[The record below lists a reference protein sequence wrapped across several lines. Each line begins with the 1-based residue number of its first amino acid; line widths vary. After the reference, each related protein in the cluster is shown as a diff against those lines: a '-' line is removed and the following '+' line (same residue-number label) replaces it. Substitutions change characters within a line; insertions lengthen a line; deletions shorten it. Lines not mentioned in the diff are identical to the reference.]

1 MRPVTFGP
9 DGPVDAETGEKIDL
23 NNSELSKYVKKPS
36 KKSRPPEE
44 QPKPDEQPN
53 EGAKPVEPS
62 GQPSVSAYNGPKPV
76 SYTKYEVTPES
87 TFTIRFCLS
96 FADDRAHVYVESEKS
111 RHPEFELHW
120 VTFRMWT
127 YREQLEWRQRC
138 TQYDNMTGMTKFN
151 SDQFN
156 ELKIRNLIKSWSFEE
171 YDVKFKLLHVQGI
184 LSDESW
190 NLINGMYPVIVDNII
205 FMMNRVLEEN
215 G

>member
-1 MRPVTFGP
+1 MKKVIFGP
-9 DGPVDAETGEKIDL
+9 NGPKDAETGEIIDL
-23 NNSELSKYVKKPS
+23 NNSELQKYVRKPA
-36 KKSRPPEE
+36 KTGPPPEKQTE
-44 QPKPDEQPN
+44 SKETQEP
-53 EGAKPVEPS
+53 AKPVKPPK
-62 GQPSVSAYNGPKPV
+62 QPSVSVPPGPKPV

-87 TFTIRFCLS
+87 TFTVRFCLS
-96 FADDRAHVYVESEKS
+96 FDDGRAHVYTGDQKIG
-111 RHPEFELHW
+111 HPEFELHW

-138 TQYDNMTGMTKFN
+138 TQYDNMTGMTRFN

-156 ELKIRNLIKSWSFEE
+156 EIKVRNLIKAWSFEE
-171 YDVKFKLLHVQGI
+171 YDVKFKLLHVHGY

-190 NLINGMYPVIVDNII
+190 NLINGMYPVIVDNIL